1 MSTKIIDSFEFCRQ
15 TQQFAG
21 QAAIAEFPRLTA
33 ELADNQGELSW
44 SFTGG
49 RHESG
54 SPQLTMEVRGEVRL
68 MCQRCLTPYAFPVV
82 TKSFLVLAQGDGE
95 ADEIEARIEDD
106 SIDVIVASSALDLM
120 VLVEDEVL
128 LALPLSPRHASCP
141 DGAAAEAVNV
151 KAESP
156 FAVLKKLKQ

>member
-15 TQQFAG
+15 SQQLSG
-21 QAAIAEFPRLTA
+21 KVAIAEFPRLSA
-33 ELADNQGELSW
+33 ELTDNRGELSW
-44 SFTGG
+44 SFAGG
-49 RHESG
+49 RHETG
-54 SPQLTMEVRGEVRL
+54 SAQLTMQVHGEVRL

-82 TKSFLVLAQGDGE
+82 TKSFLVLAHDDGE
-95 ADEIEARIEDD
+95 ADEIEARLDDD

-128 LALPLSPRHASCP
+128 LALPLSPRHAHCP
-141 DGAAAEAVNV
+141 DGAAAAAVNE
-151 KAESP
+151 KPESP